1 MIILLMEEILYQL
14 IGSSSRYLQGSL
26 HPSWCRIYSFIN
38 NSTNSDDYDDDDGHD
53 DDDHD
58 DDDDDGDDD
67 DDDDNDHDSNH
78 YLQDLIHN
86 IQSSDDYLFRIPRQL
101 PSLKLT

>member
-1 MIILLMEEILYQL
+1 MMTMMVMMMMIMMMMMI
-14 IGSSSRYLQGSL
+14 
-26 HPSWCRIYSFIN
+26 
-38 NSTNSDDYDDDDGHD
+38 
-53 DDDHD
+53 
-58 DDDDDGDDD
+58 DGDDD
-67 DDDDNDHDSNH
+67 DDDDDDYNDHDSNH